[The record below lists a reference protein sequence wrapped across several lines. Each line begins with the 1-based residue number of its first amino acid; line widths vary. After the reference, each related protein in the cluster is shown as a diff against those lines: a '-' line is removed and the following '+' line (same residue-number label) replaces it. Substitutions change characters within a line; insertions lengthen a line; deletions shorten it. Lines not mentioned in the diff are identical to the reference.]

1 MSEITLLFVDDEER
15 ILRSLA
21 PLFRGRYRVLT
32 TTDAREALAILL
44 REQVHVIISDQ
55 RMPLMLGAEL
65 LRKAREISP
74 STMRILLT
82 GYSDIEAAIAAVN
95 DGEIFRYLSKPWNA
109 QSLKDTV
116 AEAAEIAL
124 HSNAAVTPPIELA
137 STQSAAAINV
147 LVIDDD
153 VSTAHTLKDIARD
166 ACGGECELHWVN
178 NLDEATELLGREN
191 IGLVITELNVDGE
204 DATTTIKT
212 LKRYQPNVVTV
223 VVTGYRDNVALIELI
238 NQGQIYRFLPK
249 PVSRGLFGRSIQSAL
264 HHHRRLR
271 AAPQLH
277 RRHSVQ
283 PSVQERDNTL
293 PTRLRGFI
301 DRIRKRPEEQPA
313 PALGGE

>member
-1 MSEITLLFVDDEER
+1 MSPITLLFVDDEAR
-15 ILRSLA
+15 ILRSLT
-21 PLFRGRYRVLT
+21 PLFRGHYRVLT

-44 REQVHVIISDQ
+44 REKIDVIISDQ
-55 RMPLMLGAEL
+55 RMPVMTGSEL

-74 STMRILLT
+74 ATMRILLT
-82 GYSDIEAAIAAVN
+82 GYSDLEAAIAAVN

-109 QSLKDTV
+109 QALKETV
-116 AEAAEIAL
+116 AEAAEI
-124 HSNAAVTPPIELA
+124 SQQSPVAAGDTPL
-137 STQSAAAINV
+137 SAPDSVNV

-153 VSTAHTLKDIARD
+153 VTTAHTLKEIARD
-166 ACGGECELHWVN
+166 ACGAECELHWVN
-178 NLDEATELLGREN
+178 NLEEATQLLGRED
-191 IGLVITELNVDGE
+191 IGLVVTELHVDGE

-212 LKRYQPNVVTV
+212 LKRYRPNVVTV

-264 HHHRRLR
+264 HHHQRLR
-271 AAPQLH
+271 TAPQLN

-283 PSVQERDNTL
+283 PSRQERDNTL

-301 DRIRKRPEEQPA
+301 DRIRRRPEQATAGSE
-313 PALGGE
+313 

>member
-74 STMRILLT
+74 GTMRILLT

-95 DGEIFRYLSKPWNA
+95 DGEIFRYLSKPWNT
-109 QSLKDTV
+109 QSLKETV

-124 HSNAAVTPPIELA
+124 HSAASPAAETLPATVSP
-137 STQSAAAINV
+137 SAAINV

-153 VSTAHTLKDIARD
+153 VSTVHTIRDIARE

-178 NLDEATELLGREN
+178 NLEEATELLGRED
-191 IGLVITELNVDGE
+191 IGLVVTELSVDGE

-212 LKRYQPNVVTV
+212 LKRYRPNVVTV
-223 VVTGYRDNVALIELI
+223 VLTGFRDNVALIDLI

-271 AAPQLH
+271 AAPQLS
-277 RRHSVQ
+277 RRHTVQ
-283 PSVQERDNTL
+283 PSAHEQDNTL

-301 DRIRKRPEEQPA
+301 DRIRKRPEA
-313 PALGGE
+313 SAVGGE